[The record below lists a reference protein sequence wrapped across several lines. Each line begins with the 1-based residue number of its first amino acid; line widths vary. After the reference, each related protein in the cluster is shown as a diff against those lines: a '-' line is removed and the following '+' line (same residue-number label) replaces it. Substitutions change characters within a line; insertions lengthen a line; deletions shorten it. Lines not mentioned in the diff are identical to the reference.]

1 MKCSNCESKI
11 GKALIGKDIKALS
24 QDSLSKLNEFLPEN
38 LRKDTFCEKCATYR
52 PKVEFPHIYAKYQ
65 AHTKSLILTLE
76 KKRNELA
83 DLNSEIEIE
92 KGKSDFNFNN
102 IGIFSNTPT
111 HIELIELVESYFVID
126 SGMWSTS
133 SDNLDAMWSAV
144 HDSIARKGIDSE
156 NKLSKGFETSKRFLK
171 QRAFIKGGNT
181 VVDVKYNFS
190 ELAGNGKILMYCQ
203 GTAGVDKNKKV
214 PSFTEINSRYS
225 ERLAVLTDEIDGIDK
240 TLSINSLENFSN
252 LVKSFTLTE

>member
-24 QDSLSKLNEFLPEN
+24 QESVLQLNQFLPES
-38 LRKDTFCEKCATYR
+38 LRKDSFCEKCATYR
-52 PKVEFPHIYAKYQ
+52 PKVELPHIYSRYEIYYDNLVLTVKKK
-65 AHTKSLILTLE
+65 KSELT
-76 KKRNELA
+76 
-83 DLNSEIEIE
+83 DLLSEIEIE
-92 KGKSDFNFNN
+92 KGKLDFNFND
-102 IGIFSNTPT
+102 IAIFSNTPP
-111 HIELIELVESYFVID
+111 HIELIELVQSYFIVD

-144 HDSIARKGIDSE
+144 HDSIARKGVDSE
-156 NKLSKGFETSKRFLK
+156 SKLAQGFEISKKFLK